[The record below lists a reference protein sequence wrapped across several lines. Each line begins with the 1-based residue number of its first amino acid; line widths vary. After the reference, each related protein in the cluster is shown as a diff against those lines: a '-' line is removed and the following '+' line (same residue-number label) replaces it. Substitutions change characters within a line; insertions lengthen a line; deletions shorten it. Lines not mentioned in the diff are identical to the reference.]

1 MRREA
6 IRAFEIAMI
15 LQGEFMMRE
24 LSSNQTVM
32 INVAHLLSPLLTLGF
47 SVRVSTAKRA
57 EPEIIGISSPLN
69 S

>member
-32 INVAHLLSPLLTLGF
+32 INASLTHYPPTLE
-47 SVRVSTAKRA
+47 SA
-57 EPEIIGISSPLN
+57 
-69 S
+69 

>member
-32 INVAHLLSPLLTLGF
+32 INVVL
-47 SVRVSTAKRA
+47 VVVS
-57 EPEIIGISSPLN
+57 
-69 S
+69 

>member
-32 INVAHLLSPLLTLGF
+32 INHS
-47 SVRVSTAKRA
+47 STDAA
-57 EPEIIGISSPLN
+57 SQIG
-69 S
+69 

>member
-24 LSSNQTVM
+24 LSSNQTV
-32 INVAHLLSPLLTLGF
+32 
-47 SVRVSTAKRA
+47 
-57 EPEIIGISSPLN
+57 N
-69 S
+69 SFYAFKTETK

>member
-32 INVAHLLSPLLTLGF
+32 INVFTNTINIYW
-47 SVRVSTAKRA
+47 R
-57 EPEIIGISSPLN
+57 SSN
-69 S
+69 ECDNKNRSCGQ

>member
-32 INVAHLLSPLLTLGF
+32 INVVLVVVWLLKGF
-47 SVRVSTAKRA
+47 SRK
-57 EPEIIGISSPLN
+57 
-69 S
+69 